1 MVDKFFKKMSKGFLW
16 IGLSLFLAAYI
27 VLEFFGK
34 GLAKK
39 TFLWL
44 FVILPIVVALYAFA
58 PTFLAVGLAVFM
70 LIGAIGA
77 VFNSYRKSFRLKKL

>member
-1 MVDKFFKKMSKGFLW
+1 MGYP
-16 IGLSLFLAAYI
+16 LFLASYI

-44 FVILPIVVALYAFA
+44 FIILPIIVALYTFA

-70 LIGAIGA
+70 LIGGFASVDKSA
-77 VFNSYRKSFRLKKL
+77 KSFRLKKL

>member
-1 MVDKFFKKMSKGFLW
+1 MYFTFNFGTVLALLFF
-16 IGLSLFLAAYI
+16 
-27 VLEFFGK
+27 FFYFFPK
-34 GLAKK
+34 VAKA

-44 FVILPIVVALYAFA
+44 FIILPIIVALYTFA

-77 VFNSYRKSFRLKKL
+77 IYNAYKREKLAKNP

>member
-1 MVDKFFKKMSKGFLW
+1 MGYP
-16 IGLSLFLAAYI
+16 LFLAAYI
-27 VLEFFGK
+27 VLEFFGN
-34 GLAKK
+34 GLSKK

-44 FVILPIVVALYAFA
+44 FIIFPIIVALYTFA

-77 VFNSYRKSFRLKKL
+77 VFNAYKREKLAKL

>member
-1 MVDKFFKKMSKGFLW
+1 MDWVIPF
-16 IGLSLFLAAYI
+16 FLAAYI

-44 FVILPIVVALYAFA
+44 FIILPIIVALYTFA
-58 PTFLAVGLAVFM
+58 PTFLAVSLGVFM
-70 LIGAIGA
+70 LIGAIA
-77 VFNSYRKSFRLKKL
+77 SVDKSAKSFRLKKL

>member
-1 MVDKFFKKMSKGFLW
+1 MDWVIPF
-16 IGLSLFLAAYI
+16 FLAAYI

-44 FVILPIVVALYAFA
+44 FIILPIIVVLYTFA
-58 PTFLAVGLAVFM
+58 PTFLAVSLAVFT
-70 LIGAIGA
+70 AIGA
-77 VFNSYRKSFRLKKL
+77 VGAVYNAYKKEKVSLKL

>member
-1 MVDKFFKKMSKGFLW
+1 MDYP
-16 IGLSLFLAAYI
+16 LFLAAYI

-44 FVILPIVVALYAFA
+44 FVILPIIVALYTFA
-58 PTFLAVGLAVFM
+58 PTFLAVGLAVFI
-70 LIGAIGA
+70 LIGAIA
-77 VFNSYRKSFRLKKL
+77 SVDKSAKSFRLKKL

>member
-1 MVDKFFKKMSKGFLW
+1 MGYP
-16 IGLSLFLAAYI
+16 LFLAAYI

-44 FVILPIVVALYAFA
+44 FIILPIIVALYTFA

-70 LIGAIGA
+70 LIGGFASVDKSA
-77 VFNSYRKSFRLKKL
+77 KSFRLKKL